1 MNRWDVEEQD
11 HERTPK
17 LMDTHTTLQLNSET
31 DSDPEVDII
40 SIYFGGGR
48 VLMKITQLHPTL
60 CLGSGFFILKKK
72 FPYNI
77 NENLCKFLFHTYE
90 NSDALI
96 STNK

>member
-40 SIYFGGGR
+40 SIYFGAGGR

-60 CLGSGFFILKKK
+60 CLGSGFFI
-72 FPYNI
+72 F
-77 NENLCKFLFHTYE
+77 
-90 NSDALI
+90 
-96 STNK
+96 

>member
-1 MNRWDVEEQD
+1 
-11 HERTPK
+11 
-17 LMDTHTTLQLNSET
+17 MDTHTTLQLNSET

-48 VLMKITQLHPTL
+48 AGFNENNAITSYTLFRFRFFHFSKKISPTT
-60 CLGSGFFILKKK
+60 
-72 FPYNI
+72 Y